1 MEESRV
7 LRLFVCFIKKR
18 GDFTSHQQKKKKV
31 FFGISY
37 QTDRMS
43 VVSWRRAVAA
53 LKPLC
58 ACASE
63 EKVYQWNWKLQQIQI
78 NFPLIWQK
86 CTGVTGLVTFSC

>member
-1 MEESRV
+1 MEESRA
-7 LRLFVCFIKKR
+7 LRLFGFFYQKE
-18 GDFTSHQQKKKKV
+18 GGFHFTPAKKKES